1 MFRSN
6 YDMSLQECGGLV
18 AARLVVH
25 WLSSELLLISGIQE
39 LDAAMWRVEEEEARR
54 NELVVGIGGRGGEVD
69 RETEGGR
76 GGGQGV
82 KMMKLA
88 NIENYTVPV
97 SNC

>member
-1 MFRSN
+1 MR
-6 YDMSLQECGGLV
+6 
-18 AARLVVH
+18 
-25 WLSSELLLISGIQE
+25 
-39 LDAAMWRVEEEEARR
+39 RVEEEEARR

-76 GGGQGV
+76 GEVQGGRGGGQGV